1 MFIKYFSIVV
11 LGFLLNLA
19 IAPAAFASD
28 GAESSAEFAK
38 KVKAEIAKLGTGPEA
53 KVNVT
58 LKDGKKIKGYISQ
71 LGEDDFTVKN
81 GEKDAGSNIPYTAVK
96 QAKGKRGMGVPKFLI
111 VLGVVLSVTVIVV
124 AIGYKN
130 ARDDRVF

>member
-58 LKDGKKIKGYISQ
+58 
-71 LGEDDFTVKN
+71 
-81 GEKDAGSNIPYTAVK
+81 
-96 QAKGKRGMGVPKFLI
+96 
-111 VLGVVLSVTVIVV
+111 
-124 AIGYKN
+124 
-130 ARDDRVF
+130 